1 VGLVWTALVA
11 IAVAFA
17 AWNGRMAEVT
27 AAALESAGR
36 AVTFAIGLAG
46 VLALWLGLMKVAEE
60 AGLVRALARAFRPVL
75 ARLFP
80 SVPSDHPA
88 LGAIVMNVAANA
100 LGLGNAA
107 TPFGLEAMR
116 RLEEL
121 NPHRGIASDAQ
132 AMLVAINTAS
142 VQIVPASVIALR
154 AAAGSTAPAE
164 ILGPTL
170 LASLCAVTAA
180 ALSARLLAPLFPPP
194 ATSSGA
200 PADAPAP
207 GGPD

>member
-1 VGLVWTALVA
+1 MGLVFTALVA

-27 AAALESAGR
+27 AAALDSAGR

-46 VLALWLGLMKVAEE
+46 VLALWLGLVKVAEE
-60 AGLVRALARAFRPVL
+60 AGLVRLLARAFRPIL

-80 SVPSDHPA
+80 SVPADHPA

-121 NPHRGIASDAQ
+121 NPHRGTASDAQ
-132 AMLVAINTAS
+132 AMLVALNTAS

-170 LASLCAVTAA
+170 LASLCGVVAAVA
-180 ALSARLLAPLFPPP
+180 SARLLAPLFPPP
-194 ATSSGA
+194 ASPVNA
-200 PADAPAP
+200 APAP
-207 GGPD
+207 GDPA